1 MSNTIDNHIEF
12 VGTNSQIEELLA
24 FLIHTK
30 SNIQTNEMVSMTGDI
45 DVNITICSGTNTTPH
60 VETDKEY
67 AKRVAGNLNEVNV
80 VLGLTFMT
88 ENSPADL
95 LVAAIHNK
103 FPKLKIEGG
112 FHFDNVTTLWK
123 DELELD
129 EEQE

>member
-12 VGTNSQIEELLA
+12 VGTNSQIQELLA

-45 DVNITICSGTNTTPH
+45 NVDITTN
-60 VETDKEY
+60 
-67 AKRVAGNLNEVNV
+67 G
-80 VLGLTFMT
+80 VLALTFMT

-95 LVAAIHNK
+95 LVSAIHDK

-112 FHFDNVTTLWK
+112 FHFDNQTTLWK
-123 DELELD
+123 DELGL
-129 EEQE
+129 EEVKNEQNN

>member
-45 DVNITICSGTNTTPH
+45 NVDITING
-60 VETDKEY
+60 
-67 AKRVAGNLNEVNV
+67 
-80 VLGLTFMT
+80 VLALTFMT

-95 LVAAIHNK
+95 LVRAINNH

-112 FHFDNVTTLWK
+112 FHFDNETTLWK
-123 DELELD
+123 DELGLD